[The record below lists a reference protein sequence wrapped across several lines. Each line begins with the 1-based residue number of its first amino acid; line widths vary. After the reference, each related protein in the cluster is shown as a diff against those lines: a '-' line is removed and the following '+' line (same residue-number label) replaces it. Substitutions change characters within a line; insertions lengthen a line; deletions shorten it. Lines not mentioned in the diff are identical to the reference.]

1 MTTGGTRVASGDWA
15 LDLCYIPWE
24 PPCPTNPNRT
34 LPGHTCPT
42 PPAAPVAERFT
53 PGTLFAERYR
63 IVVPL
68 GKGGMGE
75 VYRADDLTLGQSV
88 ALKFLPEGLA
98 HHPDRLARF
107 HQELRI
113 ARQVSHPNVCRVFDI
128 GKHEGQPFLTME
140 YIDGQDLA
148 GLLKQVGHLPEE
160 KGIEIARQLCLGL
173 AAAHD
178 QRVLHRDLKPAN
190 VLLDGRGQVR
200 ITDFGLAG
208 FVENLQRR
216 TCAKALRPTWLPSN
230 WRGRKSRWAAICSHW
245 ASCSMSCSPA
255 RKPFPAKTP
264 VELRRLYEE
273 ATPSKPSSHVSGLNA
288 AVERVILRCLEK
300 DPKDRPKSAY
310 EVLAGLPGGDPL
322 AAAVAAGETPSPRLV
337 ADAGGEGA
345 IRPWV
350 GLVMLGVV
358 VASIVLVALLAD
370 RTMLFRKVPLPE
382 PPEFLA
388 RRARQVLEHCGYS
401 DPPADTAYHFLPD
414 AEYLLGIMHEDASP
428 RRWDRLA
435 TARPC
440 GSLLL
445 LPAESPTA
453 RAHGHRIGRHTRL
466 PRYGVQSAADAAGD
480 GGHPPGSERLAF
492 PLYAV
497 PAPWSEAAPTPAG
510 LDWSRWFDPATI
522 GFDLGKDLTEIPPQW
537 TPPCACDRQAA
548 WSGTLPDR
556 PDVPVRV
563 EAAAYRGRPV
573 YFQVMPVWR
582 DPVRSY
588 QPPPSASGPTGPFFW
603 GLPVIVVLAIRNLR
617 RRRGDLRGALR
628 LGLAI
633 VTVMA
638 GAWLIGGRHR
648 LAQEMSQATLV
659 LGMWGIAALLYGLSY
674 LAIEPAIR
682 RRWPWLLTA
691 WNRLLDGRLRDPMVG
706 RDLLIGLA
714 LGAVGMLIPRL
725 LYLAAEWA
733 GLPPPPP
740 LTGSGPDALR
750 FPGPPTSLFL
760 LLTGL
765 VIPIIIPILWL
776 LQSFLFFLVLRWER
790 LAWVA
795 NWLLLVTVFAVPFL
809 GPNPAGNAL
818 IFFGT
823 ALIIGLQVF
832 VLARFGL
839 LAFAGRCFVTINCRW
854 CR

>member
-1 MTTGGTRVASGDWA
+1 MHGRGLRHLDVRDRLQENSRRTFERAGARVNIVSVMEELPIPDQPGPDATGA
-15 LDLCYIPWE
+15 Y
-24 PPCPTNPNRT
+24 
-34 LPGHTCPT
+34 LPDSPL
-42 PPAAPVAERFT
+42 PPVAERFT
-53 PGTLFAERYR
+53 PGTLLAERYR

-208 FVENLQRR
+208 FVENLQEVNLREG
-216 TCAKALRPTWLPSN
+216 TPAYMAPEQLAGKEVSVGSDLFALGLLLYELFTGKKA
-230 WRGRKSRWAAICSHW
+230 
-245 ASCSMSCSPA
+245 
-255 RKPFPAKTP
+255 FPAKTP

-273 ATPSKPSSHVSGLNA
+273 ATPSKPSSHVSGMNA

-310 EVLAGLPGGDPL
+310 EVLAGLPGGRPTGRH
-322 AAAVAAGETPSPRLV
+322 AVAAERDPVLPRLV

-382 PPEFLA
+382 PPEFLGAA
-388 RRARQVLEHCGYS
+388 RSA
-401 DPPADTAYHFLPD
+401 
-414 AEYLLGIMHEDASP
+414 ASP
-428 RRWDRLA
+428 GALRATRTRRRTRPTTSYRTRNTCSASCTKMRRPGRWDRLA
-435 TARPC
+435 HKASC

-492 PLYAV
+492 APLRCAGAV
-497 PAPWSEAAPTPAG
+497 VGGAADSRRLG
-510 LDWSRWFDPATI
+510 LEPLVRPGD
-522 GFDLGKDLTEIPPQW
+522 
-537 TPPCACDRQAA
+537 DRLRPGEGSDGNSAA
-548 WSGTLPDR
+548 VD
-556 PDVPVRV
+556 
-563 EAAAYRGRPV
+563 AALRLR
-573 YFQVMPVWR
+573 
-582 DPVRSY
+582 
-588 QPPPSASGPTGPFFW
+588 SASGLERYPSRLPRRSGAGRGG
-603 GLPVIVVLAIRNLR
+603 GLPRPSRLFSGHARLAGPGSSLPASSIRFRPNGPVLLGPP
-617 RRRGDLRGALR
+617 GDRGAS
-628 LGLAI
+628 
-633 VTVMA
+633 
-638 GAWLIGGRHR
+638 H
-648 LAQEMSQATLV
+648 
-659 LGMWGIAALLYGLSY
+659 
-674 LAIEPAIR
+674 P
-682 RRWPWLLTA
+682 
-691 WNRLLDGRLRDPMVG
+691 
-706 RDLLIGLA
+706 
-714 LGAVGMLIPRL
+714 
-725 LYLAAEWA
+725 
-733 GLPPPPP
+733 
-740 LTGSGPDALR
+740 
-750 FPGPPTSLFL
+750 
-760 LLTGL
+760 
-765 VIPIIIPILWL
+765 
-776 LQSFLFFLVLRWER
+776 
-790 LAWVA
+790 
-795 NWLLLVTVFAVPFL
+795 
-809 GPNPAGNAL
+809 
-818 IFFGT
+818 
-823 ALIIGLQVF
+823 
-832 VLARFGL
+832 
-839 LAFAGRCFVTINCRW
+839 
-854 CR
+854 